1 MKGAKAPKCRNSLV
15 EYSGICRGTPRQTP
29 NLSIGTFQGF
39 LLPLFRQEPF
49 GKHPVDILLIYP
61 ALFLR
66 LENQLANESNL
77 DAVHFLFPVES
88 TI

>member
-1 MKGAKAPKCRNSLV
+1 MPEYFISLFRHLPRNP
-15 EYSGICRGTPRQTP
+15 PRQTS
-29 NLSIGTFQGF
+29 NLSIGTFQSF

-49 GKHPVDILLIYP
+49 GKHPVDILLIYL
-61 ALFLR
+61 ALFLH

-77 DAVHFLFPVES
+77 DAVHFLFPVER